1 MVKVNIRGQATAP
14 GSLADALKGVKLKL
28 VTISGKGGVGKSL
41 VTAAVA
47 LGFATRGYKVGVLDG
62 DVYGPTVPKMLGLRD
77 ATLYVDQKT
86 ERIIPVTGPLGV
98 KVVSIEFA
106 LPSDDTAVI
115 WRAPLVNQALRDFI
129 AQVEWGE
136 LDVLVVD
143 LPPGTGDAP
152 LTIAQS
158 LQGGLD
164 GSVIVT
170 IPSDISRR
178 IVLKAIDFSRKL
190 NIRVAGIVENM
201 CCFKCPDNDKVYYIF
216 GKDAGKKIADAAGV
230 PFLGGIPIDP
240 ELSQHLDSGKLHEF
254 LTKDSETSRAIL
266 SIVDKLID
274 IYKEKLTQ
282 QVAAARQEKPK
293 RLSLLKLPG
302 EEEEEEGLGS
312 PRL

>member
-1 MVKVNIRGQATAP
+1 MVKVNIRGQAAAP

-41 VTAAVA
+41 VTTAVA
-47 LGFATRGYKVGVLDG
+47 LGFAMRGYKVGVLDG
-62 DVYGPTVPKMLGLRD
+62 DVYGPTVPKMLGLKD
-77 ATLYVDQKT
+77 VTLYVDQKT
-86 ERIIPVTGPLGV
+86 DKIIPVTGPLGV
-98 KVVSIEFA
+98 RVVSIDFA

-129 AQVEWGE
+129 AQVEWGD

-164 GSVIVT
+164 GSIIVT
-170 IPSDISRR
+170 IPTDISRR
-178 IVLKAIDFSRKL
+178 IVLKSIDFSRKL
-190 NIRVAGIVENM
+190 NIRVAGVVENM

-216 GKDAGKKIADAAGV
+216 GKDAGRKIAEAAGV

-240 ELSQHLDSGKLHEF
+240 ELSQYLDTGRLHEF
-254 LTKDSETSRAIL
+254 LAKDSETSRAVL
-266 SIVDKLID
+266 SIVDKLIE
-274 IYKEKLTQ
+274 IYKEKLMQ
-282 QVAAARQEKPK
+282 QVVARQEKPK
-293 RLSLLKLPG
+293 RISLLKLPG
-302 EEEEEEGLGS
+302 EEEEEG
-312 PRL
+312 

>member
-1 MVKVNIRGQATAP
+1 MVKVNIRGQAAAP

-41 VTAAVA
+41 VTTAVA
-47 LGFATRGYKVGVLDG
+47 LGFAMRGYKVGLLDG
-62 DVYGPTVPKMLGLRD
+62 DVYGPTVPKMLGLKD
-77 ATLYVDQKT
+77 VTLYVDQKT
-86 ERIIPVTGPLGV
+86 DKIIPVTGPLGV
-98 KVVSIEFA
+98 RVVSIDFA

-129 AQVEWGE
+129 AQVEWGD

-164 GSVIVT
+164 GSIIVT
-170 IPSDISRR
+170 IPTDISRR
-178 IVLKAIDFSRKL
+178 IVLKSIDFSRKL
-190 NIRVAGIVENM
+190 NIRVAGVVENM

-216 GKDAGKKIADAAGV
+216 GKDAGRKIAEAAGV

-240 ELSQHLDSGKLHEF
+240 ELSQYLDTGRLHEF
-254 LTKDSETSRAIL
+254 LAKDSETSRAVL
-266 SIVDKLID
+266 SIVDKLIE
-274 IYKEKLTQ
+274 IYKEKLMQ
-282 QVAAARQEKPK
+282 QVVARQEKPK
-293 RLSLLKLPG
+293 RISLLKLPG
-302 EEEEEEGLGS
+302 EEEEEG
-312 PRL
+312 

>member
-1 MVKVNIRGQATAP
+1 MSVKVSIRGQSAAP

-41 VTAAVA
+41 VTASIAV
-47 LGFATRGYKVGVLDG
+47 GFAMRGYKVGVLDG
-62 DVYGPTVPKMLGLRD
+62 DVYGPTVPKMLGVSNS
-77 ATLYVDQKT
+77 TLFVD
-86 ERIIPVTGPLGV
+86 ERTGKIVPVTGPLGI

-129 AQVEWGE
+129 AQVDWGS
-136 LDVLVVD
+136 LDLLVVD

-164 GSVIVT
+164 GSIVVT
-170 IPSDISRR
+170 IPTEISRR
-178 IVLKAIDFSRKL
+178 IVLKSVDFSRKL
-190 NIRVAGIVENM
+190 NIRVAGVVENM
-201 CCFKCPDNDKVYYIF
+201 CCFKCPDNGKIYYIF
-216 GKDAGKKIADAAGV
+216 GRDAGRRVAEAAGV

-240 ELSQHLDSGKLHEF
+240 ELSHYLDSGRLHEF
-254 LTKDSETSRAIL
+254 LAKENDTARAVL
-266 SIVDKLID
+266 AIVDQLAEMYKDKLS
-274 IYKEKLTQ
+274 Q
-282 QVAAARQEKPK
+282 QVKAEEKPK

-302 EEEEEEGLGS
+302 EEEE
-312 PRL
+312 

>member
-1 MVKVNIRGQATAP
+1 MSVKVNIRGQATAP
-14 GSLADALKGVKLKL
+14 GSLADALKDVKLKL

-41 VTAAVA
+41 VTASIAV
-47 LGFATRGYKVGVLDG
+47 GFAMRGYKVGILDG
-62 DVYGPTVPKMLGLRD
+62 DVYGPTVPKMLGVSD

-86 ERIIPVTGPLGV
+86 GKILPVTGPLGI

-115 WRAPLVNQALRDFI
+115 WRAPLVNQALRDFVS
-129 AQVEWGE
+129 QVDWGP

-170 IPSDISRR
+170 IPTEISRR
-178 IVLKAIDFSRKL
+178 IVLKTIDFSRKL
-190 NIRVAGIVENM
+190 NIRVAGVVENM
-201 CCFKCPDNDKVYYIF
+201 CCFKCPGDGNVYYIF
-216 GKDAGKKIADAAGV
+216 GKDAGRKIAEAAGA

-240 ELSQHLDSGKLHEF
+240 EFSQYLDSGRLHEY
-254 LTKDSETSRAIL
+254 LAKDSETSRAVL
-266 SIVDKLID
+266 FIVDKLAE
-274 IYKEKLTQ
+274 IYKDRLAQ
-282 QVAAARQEKPK
+282 QVAPKEEKPK
-293 RLSLLKLPG
+293 RISLLKLPG
-302 EEEEEEGLGS
+302 EEEEDQN
-312 PRL
+312 